1 MQMPTQGFLLKVCF
15 PVISYKV
22 SLEYSYIHYYIYGPL
37 FLQYTSFF
45 PSCIKHCLT
54 VHHTAFICAEIAAK
68 QGPGDVSML

>member
-1 MQMPTQGFLLKVCF
+1 
-15 PVISYKV
+15 
-22 SLEYSYIHYYIYGPL
+22 
-37 FLQYTSFF
+37 LQYTSFF